1 MHEKNERRKHA
12 VSGVANREWF
22 PAVPRPAPARMA
34 ELLRRHAG
42 VCAKLLIAVVAVG
55 LSGGETL
62 HAQDEMAGREP
73 RAGTLLL
80 RMQRGYRVAT
90 RIDTEVAIR
99 ASGLVARTYL
109 KQAFVNDG
117 EDWVE
122 GVYVFP
128 LPDGAAVDGLKLH
141 IGDRLI
147 EGEVRERKRAKRE
160 YDKARADGRKASLVE
175 QHRPN
180 LFETSVANIAP
191 GEKVIIEIE
200 YLETVRYD
208 EGAFSLRVPMTFT
221 PRYIPGMPVSDRQG
235 SGWSPDT
242 TQVLDASLVTPPVVE
257 RSESHRLSLDVRIDA
272 GVPLELVASRY
283 HPIRVDDDGDAYR
296 VRLAGGDVP
305 MDHDIELLWRPERS
319 VAPRALAFGE
329 TTGGEPHLL
338 LLLLPPDDAGNEVW
352 QGEMPRELIFVI
364 DTSGSMHGVSIEQAR
379 LALKLALDGL
389 DDHDMFNVIQFNSVT
404 GALYPRSALA
414 TPGNIADARRYVDG
428 LEADG
433 GTEMRPA
440 LELAL
445 GGRPPESYLRQV
457 VFITDGSVGNESE
470 LFGVIEERLGGA
482 RLFTVGI
489 GSAPNGWFMRK
500 AAEAG
505 RGTNVTIGA
514 LHEAGEKI
522 ARLFRKIERP
532 QLTGIRVEWPDSI
545 EADAYPAVVPDLY
558 AGEPIVLNVRLRRP
572 PRAGDQ
578 LRITGHAPGGT
589 WGAEIPLAGRP
600 DAPGVAA
607 LWGRARV
614 EALTDAESRGAD
626 TEVIRSAIL
635 ETALAHRLVTRY
647 TSLVAVDRTPARA
660 AEALLK
666 REQVPNLLPHGQ
678 SMRAIF
684 GFPAT
689 ATPAPGMR
697 VAGSV
702 AILLA
707 TLMLLQQVWTG
718 AGLFRVSPRRD

>member
-1 MHEKNERRKHA
+1 
-12 VSGVANREWF
+12 
-22 PAVPRPAPARMA
+22 
-34 ELLRRHAG
+34 
-42 VCAKLLIAVVAVG
+42 
-55 LSGGETL
+55 
-62 HAQDEMAGREP
+62 
-73 RAGTLLL
+73 
-80 RMQRGYRVAT
+80 
-90 RIDTEVAIR
+90 
-99 ASGLVARTYL
+99 
-109 KQAFVNDG
+109 
-117 EDWVE
+117 
-122 GVYVFP
+122 
-128 LPDGAAVDGLKLH
+128 
-141 IGDRLI
+141 
-147 EGEVRERKRAKRE
+147 
-160 YDKARADGRKASLVE
+160 
-175 QHRPN
+175 
-180 LFETSVANIAP
+180 
-191 GEKVIIEIE
+191 
-200 YLETVRYD
+200 
-208 EGAFSLRVPMTFT
+208 
-221 PRYIPGMPVSDRQG
+221 
-235 SGWSPDT
+235 
-242 TQVLDASLVTPPVVE
+242 
-257 RSESHRLSLDVRIDA
+257 
-272 GVPLELVASRY
+272 
-283 HPIRVDDDGDAYR
+283 
-296 VRLAGGDVP
+296 
-305 MDHDIELLWRPERS
+305 LWRPVRS
-319 VAPRALAFGE
+319 AAPRALAFGE
-329 TTGGEPHLL
+329 TAGGEPHLL
-338 LLLLPPDDAGNEVW
+338 LLLLPPDVAGNEVR
-352 QGEMPRELIFVI
+352 QGVMPRELIFVI
-364 DTSGSMHGVSIEQAR
+364 DTSGSMHGVSIGQAR

-389 DDHDMFNVIQFNSVT
+389 DDRDMFNVIQFNSVT
-404 GALYPRSALA
+404 RALYPRSVRA
-414 TPGNIADARRYVDG
+414 TPGNLADARQYVDG

-445 GGRPPESYLRQV
+445 AGPPPESYLRQV

-470 LFGVIEERLGGA
+470 LFGVIEERLGDA

-522 ARLFRKIERP
+522 ARLFRKIEQP
-532 QLTGIRVEWPDSI
+532 QLTGIRIEWPDSI

-572 PRAGDQ
+572 PRPGDQ
-578 LRITGHAPGGT
+578 LRITGRAPGGT
-589 WGAEIPLAGRP
+589 WGAEIPLAGGL

-626 TEVIRSAIL
+626 AEVTRSAIV

-660 AEALLK
+660 AEAMLK

-707 TLMLLQQVWTG
+707 SLLLLQRVWTG
-718 AGLFRVSPRRD
+718 AGQFRASPRQG